1 MSFTIPSS
9 SSTHPMPPLS
19 SILFSSNQSTSSSF
33 SYITSLLPL
42 SPVTDAKDNT
52 TPHPPKTLKSCHNCA
67 TTETPMW
74 RRDLQGRSVCNACGV
89 YFRVNGVNRIVKSGA
104 STTIKKRVR
113 VKRTSPLRMYPSNTH
128 MTDMDLFMSENV
140 MKYVPIEPSSG
151 RDSITIPV

>member
-33 SYITSLLPL
+33 SYIT
-42 SPVTDAKDNT
+42 
-52 TPHPPKTLKSCHNCA
+52 CHNCA

-140 MKYVPIEPSSG
+140 MKYVPIEPSSA